1 MIVRNLLIGLPAMLL
16 SMVAQ
21 VAFAF
26 WSVRYYVRHSVLAK
40 NADGGISGIGPLL
53 IAMLVMMSGTVVQ
66 IVMWGLL
73 FVMLGEF
80 RKCTPRFITRPSTLR
95 RWATAISS

>member
-1 MIVRNLLIGLPAMLL
+1 
-16 SMVAQ
+16 

-80 RKCTPRFITRPSTLR
+80 QEMYTAIYHSAVNFAS
-95 RWATAISS
+95 WATAISS